1 MRVPG
6 WEESYRHFT
15 VLIDRQRRKTPRATR
30 PGETMG
36 VQSTSN
42 SFLETFYFFS
52 FPRLAGRGLL
62 GHGQILLAKMLLR
75 SLKYLSGLWVKAK
88 QSFEKCARVEFHR
101 ATWTAGEG
109 PGYHCWCTEASLSR
123 ILSYTSFSPLDKGP
137 GILPLHESD
146 GGQQRCQ
153 CRICNRNAHLTTW
166 GQSWPGMSLYAA
178 RSGPGTT
185 QSKTTQS
192 KSGLCCPTHRGRRG
206 RPRDTDL
213 LLSTKISSQCRSKLA
228 GPLVLLESTHYLG
241 TYGKAY
247 VGPSKEPRNH
257 WLIIV
262 PHPQFPR
269 AMFSYVL
276 PLVAATRT
284 PFKSELQ
291 MRRLHIIPGA
301 SIARSRGRSSPMKY
315 QLFAV

>member
-1 MRVPG
+1 
-6 WEESYRHFT
+6 
-15 VLIDRQRRKTPRATR
+15 
-30 PGETMG
+30 MG

-185 QSKTTQS
+185 QSKTTQN
-192 KSGLCCPTHRGRRG
+192 
-206 RPRDTDL
+206 L

-247 VGPSKEPRNH
+247 VVSSRNVQ
-257 WLIIV
+257 LCSPTSRCDTNPLQERAANEKATYYPGCQYRSVKREELSYEV
-262 PHPQFPR
+262 PT
-269 AMFSYVL
+269 L
-276 PLVAATRT
+276 
-284 PFKSELQ
+284 
-291 MRRLHIIPGA
+291 RRVMV
-301 SIARSRGRSSPMKY
+301 R
-315 QLFAV
+315 F